1 MQVKCKLGIVL
12 AALLAPLSGLAQNRC
27 SNGIRIEGTVT
38 DPAGAI
44 IPGANVQSSDGEKT
58 ATDARGQYRLPCA
71 PLGTVNVRIE
81 AQGFDPKTARVTTQA
96 GLVAHANMQLVIA
109 TVTTDVEVRDDA
121 SGMDSDRGTGTTVLG
136 SKEVRQLAD
145 DPDDF
150 LRQLQVIASEAGG
163 DPASAIITVN
173 GFQNASALPPKS
185 SIASIRVNPDL
196 FSSEYQWAP
205 FGGGLIEIF
214 TKPGADSFHGAL
226 FFTDS
231 NGVFNA
237 TDPFSVT
244 ATPAGKQRYGF
255 ELSGPIVSKKS
266 GFSLALEKRDIDEF
280 NVVNAVTLDANGDPA
295 PKQQTI
301 AAPQRLWIASARGD
315 WQATPKDVA
324 TLSFSSN
331 VNNLG
336 DQGIGGLTL
345 APAGFSSAVSEY
357 DLRFSNTLTPNAN
370 LLHETRI
377 GYSWKRTGQTPLSSS
392 PALQVAGYFNGG
404 GATSQNLNDRED
416 DLETDDDAM
425 IIRGKHTLTFGAQS
439 LGIFVHDYDPN
450 NFNGAYVFGG
460 GSAPVLD
467 ANNNPTGQTTTI
479 TALEQYRRALLNL
492 PGGTPTTSQLTS
504 GTPLI
509 PLTQWRLGLFA
520 QDTIKLTSQLTL
532 DAGLRYQLET
542 TPNSFT
548 NFDPRLS
555 IAWSPDK
562 KQTWLFHLRAG
573 LFNNSPTEAS
583 DATEVYRL
591 NGTRQQQT
599 TIYSPNYSDPF
610 VPSASSIAVSTIKQF
625 SPSMNQQSTLAV
637 YVSAEH
643 DFPHHWH
650 PRINLYFGD
659 DWNMIRVK
667 NVNAPMVASSVGVA
681 PDPTAALLAPRPIA
695 PNENILQYQSSG
707 HSLGNVVSFNLDQHS
722 YNWLGLSFRYA
733 HYNFKCDA
741 GETDLNPQS
750 SYSNL
755 GESAHVDWL
764 RENRVSFSGNL
775 TLPFKIELA
784 TEFDAGD
791 GVPYNITTGTDNNGD
806 GDFNDR
812 PSYASVPGPG
822 VYSTRFGLLT
832 TNTVNG
838 NVPRNLGTMPGPI
851 HLDMDLS
858 RTFKLNPRDKS
869 KDKDKE
875 QTRTLTFNVRSAN
888 LLNHTNVTAVNTI
901 LSSSVVG
908 QPVSAEAARR
918 VELGIR
924 VSF

>member
-1 MQVKCKLGIVL
+1 MMHVKCRLGIVL
-12 AALLAPLSGLAQNRC
+12 AAVLAPLSGWSQHQC
-27 SNGIRIEGTVT
+27 SNGVRIEGTVT

-44 IPGANVQSSDGEKT
+44 IPGAQVQSSDGEST
-58 ATDARGQYRLPCA
+58 TTDRWGSYILPC
-71 PLGTVNVRIE
+71 PPIGTVTVRVE
-81 AQGFDPKTARVTTQA
+81 ANGFGPRTASVSTRA
-96 GLVAHANMQLVIA
+96 GQVVHANMQLAIL
-109 TVTTDVEVRDDA
+109 TVTTNVEVRDDA
-121 SGMDSDRGTGTTVLG
+121 TGMDSDSGAGATVLG
-136 SKEVRQLAD
+136 RKEVQMLAD

-150 LRQLQVIASEAGG
+150 LRQLQVLASEAGG
-163 DPASAIITVN
+163 DPTSAIITVN

-185 SIASIRVNPDL
+185 AIASIRVNPDL

-244 ATPAGKQRYGF
+244 ATPASKQRYGF
-255 ELSGPIVSKKS
+255 ELSGPIISRKS
-266 GFSLALEKRDIDEF
+266 GFALALEKREINEF
-280 NVVNAVTLDANGDPA
+280 NVVDAVTLDASGNQTPS
-295 PKQQTI
+295 QQTI
-301 AAPQRLWIASARGD
+301 AAPQRLWVASARGD
-315 WQATPKDVA
+315 WQATAKDVA

-331 VNNLG
+331 LNNLG
-336 DQGIGGLTL
+336 NQGIGALTL
-345 APAGFSSAVSEY
+345 AEAGYSSVVSEY
-357 DLRFSNTLTPNAN
+357 DLRFSNTLTQNSN

-377 GYSWKRTGQTPLSSS
+377 GFSWKQTKQTPLSGA
-392 PALQVAGYFNGG
+392 PTLQVAGYFTGG
-404 GATSQNLNDRED
+404 GATSQNLNNGER
-416 DLETDDDAM
+416 DLEVDDDAI
-425 IIRGKHTLTFGAQS
+425 IIRGKQTLKFGAQS
-439 LGIFVHDYDPN
+439 LGIFVHDDDPN
-450 NFNGAYVFGG
+450 NFNGTYVFGG
-460 GSAPVLD
+460 GSARVLN

-479 TALEQYRRALLNL
+479 TAIEQYRRARLNL
-492 PGGTPTTSQLTS
+492 PGGTPTTYQLTS
-504 GTPLI
+504 GAPLT

-520 QDTIKLTSQLTL
+520 QDTIKLASHLTL
-532 DAGLRYQLET
+532 DAGLRYQLQT
-542 TPNSFT
+542 TPNSLT
-548 NFDPRLS
+548 NFDPRLG

-562 KQTWLFHLRAG
+562 RQTWLFHLRAG
-573 LFNNSPTEAS
+573 LFNNSPNEAS
-583 DATEVYRL
+583 YATEVYRL

-599 TIYSPNYSDPF
+599 TIYSPNYTDPL

-625 SPSMNQQSTLAV
+625 SPSMTLQSTLAV
-637 YVSAEH
+637 YLNAEH

-667 NVNAPMVASSVGVA
+667 NVDAPMVASSVGIA

-695 PNENILQYQSSG
+695 PNENILQYQNSG

-722 YNWLGLSFRYA
+722 YKWLGLSFRYA

-741 GETDLNPQS
+741 GEADLSPQS

-775 TLPFKIELA
+775 TLPFEIELA

-832 TNTVNG
+832 ANTVNG

-851 HLDMDLS
+851 HLDTDLS
-858 RTFKLNPRDKS
+858 RTFKLNPRDTN
-869 KDKDKE
+869 KE
-875 QTRTLTFNVRSAN
+875 HARTLTLNMRSAN

-901 LSSSVVG
+901 LSSSAVG
-908 QPVSAEAARR
+908 QPISAEAARR
-918 VELGIR
+918 VEVGIR

>member
-1 MQVKCKLGIVL
+1 MQVKCKLGGVL
-12 AALLAPLSGLAQNRC
+12 AALLASLSGLGQTQCPNAV
-27 SNGIRIEGTVT
+27 RIEGTVT

-44 IPGANVQSSDGEKT
+44 IPGAQVQSSDGEKT
-58 ATDARGQYRLPCA
+58 TTDVKGQYVLPCA
-71 PLGTVNVRIE
+71 PVGTVKVRVE
-81 AQGFDPKTARVTTQA
+81 AQSFDPRTARVRTRA

-136 SKEVRQLAD
+136 SKEVQQLAD

-150 LRQLQVIASEAGG
+150 LRQLQVLASEAGG
-163 DPASAIITVN
+163 APASAIITVN

-185 SIASIRVNPDL
+185 AIASIRVNSDL

-231 NGVFNA
+231 DGIFNA

-244 ATPAGKQRYGF
+244 ATPASKQRYGF
-255 ELSGPIVSKKS
+255 ELSGPVVSKKS
-266 GFSLALEKRDIDEF
+266 DFALALEKRDIDEF
-280 NVVNAVTLDANGDPA
+280 NVVNAVNLDANNNPA
-295 PKQQTI
+295 PLQQTI
-301 AAPQRLWIASARGD
+301 AAAQRLWSASARGD
-315 WQATPKDVA
+315 WQATSKDVA

-331 VNNLG
+331 FNNLRN
-336 DQGIGGLTL
+336 QGLGGLTL
-345 APAGFSSAVSEY
+345 AEGGYSSVVSEY
-357 DLRFSNTLTPNAN
+357 DLRWSNTLTPNPN
-370 LLHETRI
+370 SLHETRI
-377 GYSWKRTGQTPLSSS
+377 GYSWKLTGQTPLSSA
-392 PALQVAGYFNGG
+392 PTLQVAGYFTGG
-404 GATSQNLNDRED
+404 GASSQNLSDRED
-416 DLETDDDAM
+416 DLEVDDDAM
-425 IIRGKHTLTFGAQS
+425 IIRGKHTLKFGAQS

-450 NFNGAYVFGG
+450 NFNGTYVFGG

-479 TALEQYRRALLNL
+479 TAIEQYRRTLLNL
-492 PGGTPTTSQLTS
+492 PGGTPTTYQLTS

-520 QDTIKLTSQLTL
+520 QDTIKLASPLTL
-532 DAGLRYQLET
+532 DAGLRYQLDT
-542 TPNSFT
+542 MPNSFA
-548 NFDPRLS
+548 NFDPRLGL
-555 IAWSPDK
+555 AWSPDK

-573 LFNNSPTEAS
+573 LFNNSPTETS
-583 DATEVYRL
+583 YATEVYRL

-599 TIYSPNYSDPF
+599 TVYSPNYTDPLL
-610 VPSASSIAVSTIKQF
+610 PSARAIAVSTIKQF
-625 SPSMNQQSTLAV
+625 SPSLTQQSTLVV
-637 YVSAEH
+637 YFNAEH
-643 DFPHHWH
+643 DFPRHWH
-650 PRINLYFGD
+650 PRINLFFGE
-659 DWNMIRVK
+659 DWNIIRVK
-667 NVNAPMVASSVGVA
+667 NINAPMVPSSVGVA

-695 PNENILQYQSSG
+695 SNENILQYQNSG
-707 HSLGNVVSFNLDQHS
+707 HLVGNVVSFNLDQHS
-722 YNWLGLSFRYA
+722 YKWLGLYFRYA

-741 GETDLNPQS
+741 GETDLSPQS
-750 SYSNL
+750 SYSER
-755 GESAHVDWL
+755 GESAHVDWF

-791 GVPYNITTGTDNNGD
+791 GIPYNITTGTDNNGD

-812 PSYASVPGPG
+812 PSYASVSGPG

-851 HLDMDLS
+851 HLDTDLS
-858 RTFKLNPRDKS
+858 RAFKLNPRDKS
-869 KDKDKE
+869 KDKDKG
-875 QTRTLTFNVRSAN
+875 QARTLTFNVRSAN

-901 LSSSVVG
+901 LSSSTVG

-924 VSF
+924 ASF